1 MQLFRN
7 GPVNIVYV
15 SVSEGLSYLPPDGYD
30 KADDDII
37 IFAYSAQTV
46 SPFISIV
53 TGICILKLQL
63 K

>member
-1 MQLFRN
+1 M
-7 GPVNIVYV
+7 NIVYV